1 MGVSVTGSTGW
12 SMATIRTVSVLGGAA
27 VGVLFYL
34 FGPVLTP
41 ALHAAAL
48 SSCNEHTGGDF
59 RNFSLQWV
67 TGAAPHWNCW
77 DTSDPA
83 RPPVDLGWWAG
94 GS

>member
-1 MGVSVTGSTGW
+1 MGVSATGSTGW
-12 SMATIRTVSVLGGAA
+12 SMASIRTVSVLGGAA

-41 ALHAAAL
+41 AMHAAAL

-59 RNFSLQWV
+59 RNFALQWV
-67 TGAAPHWNCW
+67 PGAAPHWNCW
-77 DTSDPA
+77 DTSNPA
-83 RPPVDLGWWAG
+83 RPAIDLGWWAG